1 MNMKQFVCLNLVLL
15 LSMGLT
21 VLPAAAEQQVSIKL
35 AKIVPL
41 PQSLPATLLSDL
53 NKRHERLDT
62 WRSSIKEKVE
72 KFNALGSFKPGSAEE
87 ILRRRDLEKLAEEAK
102 SCSIA
107 VKKFNAEVE
116 ALAVS
121 SSTRN
126 QPAASSWSGHW
137 SAPDNKKVLAALES
151 FKDAKLREWIENK
164 ASKDRV
170 PGTSSSL
177 PPAASDMISAN
188 GTMLTFKDGFFDP
201 RASDTKRENLL
212 AFEAGKVL
220 WSANM
225 TGRVDL
231 SQSLEDW
238 FKGFLRKNPGLVEE
252 MKAARH
258 QDEGLS
264 DLGDL
269 ADTQSQFAHVFRA
282 HALGLGSKER
292 QSALNFFKN
301 KIAPFLEK

>member
-1 MNMKQFVCLNLVLL
+1 MKQFPCLILVLL
-15 LSMGLT
+15 MSLSTTAQL
-21 VLPAAAEQQVSIKL
+21 AAEEQQVSIKL
-35 AKIVPL
+35 AKIVPV
-41 PQSLPATLLSDL
+41 PQSLPATLLNDL

-62 WRSSIKEKVE
+62 WRSGIKEKVE
-72 KFNALGSFKPGSAEE
+72 KFNALGSFKPGSTEDA
-87 ILRRRDLEKLAEEAK
+87 LRRRDLEKLAEEAK

-116 ALAVS
+116 ALTAS
-121 SSTRN
+121 PSTRD
-126 QPAASSWSGHW
+126 QAAASWSRQW
-137 SAPDNKKVLAALES
+137 NAAENKKVLTALEA

-164 ASKDRV
+164 APKDRV
-170 PGTSSSL
+170 PGTPSSL

-188 GTMLTFKDGFFDP
+188 GTMLTFKDGFFDQ

-225 TGRVDL
+225 TGKVDQ

-238 FKGFLRKNPGLVEE
+238 FKGFLRTNPGLVEE
-252 MKAARH
+252 LKAARH
-258 QDEGLS
+258 QGEGLS

-269 ADTQSQFAHVFRA
+269 ADAQSQFAHVFRA
-282 HALGLGSKER
+282 RALGLGSKER
-292 QSALNFFKN
+292 QSELNLFKN
-301 KIAPFLEK
+301 KISPLLEK